1 VRELVDWRLAE
12 YLARAESSAS
22 ESDQGVEAFAMKVS
36 HVGKKPMLFL
46 PDRARTKGVPTGW
59 TPVLINGEDGQAN
72 FVKVAINVLR
82 IGTSSS
88 NQLQTVLR
96 GWFGENAGHPGT
108 DHRVRCR
115 RGKAGWVLGPEE
127 KTYKSAIEQI

>member
-46 PDRARTKGVPTGW
+46 PDRAKTKGVPTGW
-59 TPVLINGEDGQAN
+59 TPVLINGEEGQAN

-115 RGKAGWVLGPEE
+115 LSEVGWILEPFDRHV
-127 KTYKSAIEQI
+127 